1 MFYLY
6 FLSRTRTDLNIHCF
20 AIITI
25 CNKNTEIHMEKD
37 TKTGGKT

>member
-6 FLSRTRTDLNIHCF
+6 FLSRTGTDLNIHYF

-25 CNKNTEIHMEKD
+25 CNKKTEIRMEKD
-37 TKTGGKT
+37 TKTGSKT